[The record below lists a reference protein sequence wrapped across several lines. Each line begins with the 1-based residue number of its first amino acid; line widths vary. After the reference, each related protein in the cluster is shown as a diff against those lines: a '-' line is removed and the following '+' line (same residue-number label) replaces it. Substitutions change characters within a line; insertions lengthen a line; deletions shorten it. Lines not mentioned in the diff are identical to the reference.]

1 MLDLKFLMLKFNY
14 IVFLQVG
21 YGGNNESK
29 VIEQRRRWPPQ
40 TICQ

>member
-1 MLDLKFLMLKFNY
+1 MLDLKFFFMLKFNY

-29 VIEQRRRWPPQ
+29 VIEQ
-40 TICQ
+40 